1 MSNTSKTNK
10 TILAAIVLAASLLL
24 FGCMGSAP
32 KPVNETIASL
42 ALPTLSAGGGGAAL
56 GDLKGVDTG
65 AMSLTDKPVG
75 DIEAPSLEGVIPTV
89 SVNPAE
95 IMPSLS
101 SMMPQAPSATG
112 TPAATG
118 APTGAGGAG
127 CSQFANIP
135 SCAMA
140 GAGAAM
146 CKQCY
151 PSK

>member
-1 MSNTSKTNK
+1 MKMKNLTLA
-10 TILAAIVLAASLLL
+10 TIILAASLLL
-24 FGCMGSAP
+24 FGCVGSAP
-32 KPVNETIASL
+32 KPVNESIASL

-56 GDLKGVDTG
+56 GDLKGIDTG

-75 DIEAPSLEGVIPTV
+75 DIKAPSLVGIIPAV
-89 SVNPAE
+89 SVSPADV
-95 IMPSLS
+95 MPSQS
-101 SMMPQAPSATG
+101 AMVPKAPSATG
-112 TPAATG
+112 APSGAAAPSG
-118 APTGAGGAG
+118 APPGAGGAG
-127 CSQFANIP
+127 CSQFASIP

>member
-1 MSNTSKTNK
+1 MRN
-10 TILAAIVLAASLLL
+10 ILIASIVLAASLLL
-24 FGCMGSAP
+24 FGCVGGAQ

-56 GDLKGVDTG
+56 GDLKGIDTG

-75 DIEAPSLEGVIPTV
+75 DIKAPSLEGIIPAV
-89 SVNPAE
+89 SVSPADV
-95 IMPSLS
+95 MPSQS
-101 SMMPQAPSATG
+101 AMAPQAPAT
-112 TPAATG
+112 PTG
-118 APTGAGGAG
+118 APTGAPSGGAGGAG
-127 CSQFANIP
+127 CSQFASIP

-151 PSK
+151 PNK